1 VLAEVVPDANSEK
14 LGVIHE
20 LKIGPRQ
27 AAGHSFYQY
36 LTFYKNRIRLLLSF
50 YKSRPIV
57 DEPLTAQAAK
67 NLIRKILLD
76 SDAVMSNHALK
87 EMKKDQLIVGDVLN
101 VVRGGIVDEPEF
113 ENGSWRYR
121 VRTNKIV
128 VVVCFR
134 SETELHVVTCWRL
147 KK

>member
-1 VLAEVVPDANSEK
+1 M
-14 LGVIHE
+14 
-20 LKIGPRQ
+20 
-27 AAGHSFYQY
+27 
-36 LTFYKNRIRLLLSF
+36 
-50 YKSRPIV
+50 

-67 NLIRKILLD
+67 NLIRKILQG

-87 EMKKDQLIVGDVLN
+87 EMEKDKLIVGDVLN

-121 VRTNKIV
+121 VRTTKIA

-134 SETELHVVTCWRL
+134 SETELHVVTCWRV